1 LDVSADGS
9 TIVAGFNLWDTNLG
23 VEIIGLDVPTK
34 TQIMTDIAIGGG
46 SLQNVVSDVALSADG
61 HHIVVG
67 VWGDQ
72 AGNVPELRFY
82 VRGQDKPVAT
92 FDYPGSVND
101 VDINPDGNRVAVATK
116 ASHANVSSGGGAIDL
131 YAFEDEDFVVHGIPH
146 VGGTL
151 SIEMSSVPNSP
162 ARLLIAPMPAVTPF
176 TWGNVGTLY
185 LNRHT
190 MYSMSMGATGPHGH
204 AMTNFVMPMLPGAVG
219 TTLCFQ
225 GLATSPRRLTQS
237 WVRMTVVP

>member
-1 LDVSADGS
+1 
-9 TIVAGFNLWDTNLG
+9 
-23 VEIIGLDVPTK
+23 
-34 TQIMTDIAIGGG
+34 
-46 SLQNVVSDVALSADG
+46 
-61 HHIVVG
+61 
-67 VWGDQ
+67 
-72 AGNVPELRFY
+72 
-82 VRGQDKPVAT
+82 VRGEDKPVAT

-116 ASHANVSSGGGAIDL
+116 ASHANLSMAGGTIDL
-131 YAFEDEDFVVHGIPH
+131 YAFNDEDFVVRGVPH
-146 VGGTL
+146 AGDQL

-162 ARLLIAPMPAVTPF
+162 ARLLVAPMPAVTPF

-190 MYSMSMGATGPHGH
+190 MYSLPMGMTGPHGY
-204 AMTNFVMPMLPGAVG
+204 ASGTFQISALPGVVG

-237 WVRMTVVP
+237 WVRLTVVP